1 VLVVVASFSFSL
13 ITNTADLFFS
23 FLDRMPMA
31 KSLLKT
37 QSTIGESSRR
47 SWLHVFQVVLDL
59 LEDFSSGSSM
69 DKQEVY
75 FLS

>member
-1 VLVVVASFSFSL
+1 MLVIVASVSFSL
-13 ITNTADLFFS
+13 IITTADLFF

-59 LEDFSSGSSM
+59 LEDSSSGSSM